1 MARYTDAVCK
11 KCRREGLKLF
21 LKGTRCNSS
30 KCAIDR
36 RAFAPGQHGK
46 NRSKLS
52 EYGLQLRAKQ
62 RTKVYYRV
70 SESQFRKYYDEA
82 FRREGVTSDTLFEQL
97 ELRLDNVAYRIG
109 VGMSRAESRQL
120 VGYGMLQVNG
130 KNVNIPSYI
139 LKIGDVVTIKENKK
153 DNKALTTVLEMNKS
167 KVIPAWIEMNK
178 DKFEAKILR
187 KPVREDVDLE
197 VAENLIVELYSKN

>member
-21 LKGTRCNSS
+21 LKGARCSSS
-30 KCAIDR
+30 KCAFER

-46 NRSKLS
+46 GRSKLS

-62 RTKVYYRV
+62 RTKMYYRV

-82 FRREGVTSDTLFEQL
+82 FRRTGVTSDTLFEQL
-97 ELRLDNVAYRIG
+97 EMRLDNVAYRIG
-109 VGMSRAESRQL
+109 LGMSRAESRQL
-120 VGYGMLQVNG
+120 VGYGMLFVNG
-130 KNVNIPSYI
+130 KSVNIPSY
-139 LKIGDVVTIKENKK
+139 LVKVGDIITIKDLKKTNKSVV
-153 DNKALTTVLEMNKS
+153 TVLENNKA
-167 KVIPAWIEMNK
+167 KVIPSWIELNK
-178 DKFEAKILR
+178 ENFEAKILR

>member
-11 KCRREGLKLF
+11 KCRREGMKLF
-21 LKGTRCNSS
+21 LKGTRCNTG

-46 NRSKLS
+46 NKAKLS
-52 EYGLQLRAKQ
+52 EYGTQLRAKQ
-62 RTKVYYRV
+62 KAKTYYRV

-82 FRREGVTSDTLFEQL
+82 FRRTGVTSDTLFEQL
-97 ELRLDNVAYRIG
+97 ELRLDNVAYRMG
-109 VGMSRAESRQL
+109 LGLSRAESRQL

-130 KNVNIPSYI
+130 RKVNIPSCL
-139 LKIGDVVTIKENKK
+139 LKIGDVVTIRESKK
-153 DNKALTTVLEMNKS
+153 DNKALTTVMEINK
-167 KVIPAWIEMNK
+167 NK
-178 DKFEAKILR
+178 TTPSWMEFNKEKFEAKIIR
-187 KPVREDVDLE
+187 KPVRADVDLE

>member
-1 MARYTDAVCK
+1 MGRYTDAVCK

-21 LKGTRCNSS
+21 LKGARCNSS

-46 NRSKLS
+46 SRSKLS

-62 RTKVYYRV
+62 RAKVYYRV

-82 FRREGVTSDTLFEQL
+82 FRKEGITSDTLFQQL

-109 VGMSRAESRQL
+109 LGMSRAESRQL
-120 VGYGMLQVNG
+120 VGYGMVQVNN
-130 KNVNIPSYI
+130 KNVNIPSY
-139 LKIGDVVTIKENKK
+139 LVKIGDTVTIRESKK
-153 DNKALTTVLEMNKS
+153 DNKAVTTVLEINKS
-167 KVIPAWIEMNK
+167 KTIPSWIEMNK
-178 DKFEAKILR
+178 DKFEAKIIR

>member
-1 MARYTDAVCK
+1 MGRYTDAVCK

-21 LKGTRCNSS
+21 LKGARCTSS
-30 KCAIDR
+30 KCAFER

-46 NRSKLS
+46 SRSKLS

-62 RTKVYYRV
+62 RAKVYYRV

-82 FRREGVTSDTLFEQL
+82 FRKEGITSDTLFQQL

-109 VGMSRAESRQL
+109 LGMSRAESRQL
-120 VGYGMLQVNG
+120 VGYGMVQVNNR
-130 KNVNIPSYI
+130 NVNIPSY
-139 LKIGDVVTIKENKK
+139 LVKVGDIVTIRESKK
-153 DNKALTTVLEMNKS
+153 DNKAVTTVLEMNKS
-167 KVIPAWIEMNK
+167 KVIPSWIELNREI
-178 DKFEAKILR
+178 FEAKILR
-187 KPVREDVDLE
+187 KPLREDVDLE